1 LARPRNPRP
10 DARVICYTVA
20 MLSSPAEQ
28 TPELTRIPSL
38 DGLRAL
44 SIFLVV
50 SLHTLQRY
58 SIHHHVGLGW
68 YALFNGGLGVSIFF
82 VISGFLITSLL
93 LQEQRK
99 RGSISL
105 RGFYL
110 RRAFRI
116 LPPLYFYLGVVV
128 LLGIVGR
135 VDLNRSDIV
144 SSAFFFHNFA
154 ENSTMWSVEHLWSIS
169 VEEQFY
175 VVWPLILFACM
186 RRQGIAGR
194 FAAAAF
200 PAFILA
206 ASPFARVFFG
216 HQKNHLMHSIG
227 VKYLNYDFL
236 MFGCLVALLQH
247 TPTFESIYQKATR
260 VWWLPPA
267 VIAVCSVLWAR
278 YENYFTLPIGYTL
291 AGASI
296 AVFLLWCKRNPSS
309 VIGRAL
315 NWAPIVRIGVLS
327 YSIYIWQTL
336 FLHVQNS
343 RVFAP
348 LSFVGSFPANWL
360 GFYALACFSYY
371 VIEQPSLQ
379 LRRRLIGSLHI
390 YAAKRQSARSGR

>member
-1 LARPRNPRP
+1 MPP
-10 DARVICYTVA
+10 
-20 MLSSPAEQ
+20 SPPEQ

-50 SLHTLQRY
+50 SLHTLQRF
-58 SIHHHVGLGW
+58 SINHHVGLGW

-93 LQEQRK
+93 LQEERK

-116 LPPLYFYLGVVV
+116 LPPLYFYIGIVV
-128 LLGIVGR
+128 LLGAVGR
-135 VDLNRSDIV
+135 LDLNRSDIV
-144 SSAFFFHNFA
+144 SSMFFFHNFA
-154 ENSTMWSVEHLWSIS
+154 QNSTMWSVEHLWSIS

-175 VVWPLILFACM
+175 LVWPLILFACM
-186 RRQGIAGR
+186 RRPGIAGR
-194 FAAAAF
+194 FRAAAF
-200 PAFILA
+200 PAVILA
-206 ASPFARVFFG
+206 ISPIARTFFG
-216 HQKNHLMHSIG
+216 HQKNPLMHNIG

-247 TPTFESIYQKATR
+247 TPRFESIYRKATR

-267 VIAVCSVLWAR
+267 VMAICSVLWAR
-278 YENYFTLPIGYTL
+278 YENYFTLTIGYTL

-296 AVFLLWCKRNPSS
+296 AVFLLWCTRNPSS
-309 VIGRAL
+309 VIGRVL
-315 NWAPIVRIGVLS
+315 NWAPIVKIGVLS

-336 FLHVQNS
+336 FLHVQDS
-343 RVFAP
+343 KVFAP
-348 LSFVGSFPANWL
+348 LSFIGRFPANWL
-360 GFYALACFSYY
+360 GFFALACLSYY
-371 VIEQPSLQ
+371 LIEQPSLQ
-379 LRRRLIGSLHI
+379 LRRRLISSLHV
-390 YAAKRQSARSGR
+390 YAAKRQSGKGRPSLR